1 MATELDLELG
11 PEVVA
16 LLDEFGF
23 PAILRE
29 PLGSYDPAVGRV
41 VSFWGTDISASAADN
56 SLNRPSGDWADE
68 GIEEGG
74 FIFLSGFISPYLA
87 GWKQIESVAALKLT
101 LAAGDFAT
109 EAAGRKVGIQR
120 AADHEVQAVFE
131 HAEVVREDPSL
142 PSDSKGAPMAKAR
155 EKVYFSRNALAPK
168 PQSWLFFAGPADSAT
183 PYVVTQYK
191 AIYTGAEAPLGYLEV
206 VR

>member
-16 LLDEFGF
+16 LMDEFGF

-29 PLGSYDPAVGRV
+29 PLGSYDPAVARV

-68 GIEEGG
+68 GLEEGD
-74 FIFLSGFISPYLA
+74 FIFLSGFLSPHLI
-87 GWKQIESVAALKLT
+87 GWKQVESVAPLKLA
-101 LAAGDFAT
+101 LAAGDFVT
-109 EAAGRKVGIQR
+109 EAAGRKIGIQL
-120 AADHEVQAVFE
+120 ATDHEVQAVFE
-131 HAEVVREDPSL
+131 EAEHVREEAPV
-142 PSDSKGAPMAKAR
+142 PSDIKGAPIARAR
-155 EKVYFSRNALAPK
+155 EKVYFSRNGLTPK
-168 PQSWLFFAGPADSAT
+168 PQSWLFFAGPADSAL

-191 AIYTGAEAPLGYLEV
+191 PIYTGALAPLGYLEV